1 MSGLCLAAGALAT
14 VLATDAF
21 TLSWTHSVEK
31 VEWQEDYSVVD
42 GALVLQEARIK
53 GSGAGME
60 AAADAVWHEGWW
72 RYQPAASSF
81 DVLRLT
87 HSRFTADYRLCWSG
101 SCRSIGEILPGLAD
115 AAVIELRPCGS
126 DL

>member
-1 MSGLCLAAGALAT
+1 MSALCLAAGALAT

-21 TLSWTHSVEK
+21 TLRWTHSVEK
-31 VEWQEDYSVVD
+31 VEWQEDYRVVE

-60 AAADAVWHEGWW
+60 PPEGAVLRDGWW
-72 RYQPAASSF
+72 TYRPAMGPI

-87 HSRFTADYRLCWSG
+87 HSDFAADYRLCWQG
-101 SCRSIGEILPGLAD
+101 ACRSLGEMLPGLGGSGT
-115 AAVIELRPCGS
+115 IELHPCAQ
-126 DL
+126 

>member
-1 MSGLCLAAGALAT
+1 MSAVCLAAGALAA

-31 VEWQEDYSVVD
+31 VEWQEDYRVVD

-60 AAADAVWHEGWW
+60 PPDGAVLRDGWW
-72 RYQPAASSF
+72 TYRPAMGPIG
-81 DVLRLT
+81 VLRLT
-87 HSRFTADYRLCWSG
+87 HSHFVADYRLCWAEA
-101 SCRSIGEILPGLAD
+101 CRSLGDMLPGPVDPEVA
-115 AAVIELRPCGS
+115 ELRPCGQ
-126 DL
+126 